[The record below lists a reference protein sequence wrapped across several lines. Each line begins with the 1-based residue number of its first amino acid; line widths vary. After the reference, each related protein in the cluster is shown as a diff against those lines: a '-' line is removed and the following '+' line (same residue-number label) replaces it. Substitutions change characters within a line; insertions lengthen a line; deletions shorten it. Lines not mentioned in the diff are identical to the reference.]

1 MKRPWKE
8 ETMKRKRRKQV
19 GSRDNQGVRKQK
31 TGWQEPLFLRNDF
44 LASISG

>member
-8 ETMKRKRRKQV
+8 ETIETERRKQV
-19 GSRDNQGVRKQK
+19 GSGDNQGVMQQI
-31 TGWQEPLFLRNDF
+31 TGWQEPLFSRNDF